1 MYIDCGS
8 TSGSRVMKPTAIF
21 CAKKPFLVNWFSRVS
36 DLIIPNGNPPIVT
49 ISSFSRSVLDTAQL
63 FLKHPNYFVLGRNFL
78 YFMVHLC
85 SRPSGRSQVAGSFQ
99 PNSSTNSAICQ
110 GWESQRHFSQHV
122 QDDEEF
128 NFNFQSSTA
137 ALLDW
142 LYSRKTGSLPKAGGD
157 QDIYKLS

>member
-1 MYIDCGS
+1 M
-8 TSGSRVMKPTAIF
+8 P
-21 CAKKPFLVNWFSRVS
+21 KKPFLVNWFSRVS

-49 ISSFSRSVLDTAQL
+49 ISSFFKKCFGHSSTILETSKLLRFGQELPLFHGSLMFTCL
-63 FLKHPNYFVLGRNFL
+63 FLFPKTKKN
-78 YFMVHLC
+78 

-110 GWESQRHFSQHV
+110 GWESQRHFSQHIP
-122 QDDEEF
+122 
-128 NFNFQSSTA
+128 STT

-142 LYSRKTGSLPKAGGD
+142 LYSRKTGSLAKAGAD